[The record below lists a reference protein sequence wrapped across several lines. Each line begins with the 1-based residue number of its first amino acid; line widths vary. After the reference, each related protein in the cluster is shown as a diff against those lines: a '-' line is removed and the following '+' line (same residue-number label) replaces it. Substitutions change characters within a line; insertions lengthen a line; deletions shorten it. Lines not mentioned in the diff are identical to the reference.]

1 MANIRQI
8 KRRIKAAQNTSK
20 ITKAMEMVAASK
32 MMRAQ
37 QRATDARPYAK
48 AIWQSLKTVAQ
59 FTQIEAH
66 PLLQKP
72 KTGRAALVIFA
83 TDKGLCG
90 SLNTNLFK
98 ATHVWSE
105 DSEQPYII
113 AVGRKA
119 VHFVNLLGLEM
130 FAQFTDLPES
140 PRFEDILPVGNLV
153 IEKFLD
159 GTFKSVDILYTDF
172 INTLSQAV
180 SLTPLLPISGTP
192 SKEETAEVSPQ
203 ITSEYT
209 FEPSIHSILDQLLP
223 FYVENTIYQSI
234 LEASASEHSARM
246 VAMKNASENANELVG
261 ELKLLFNKSR
271 QANITSE
278 LLDITTAIL
287 SLN

>member
-1 MANIRQI
+1 
-8 KRRIKAAQNTSK
+8 
-20 ITKAMEMVAASK
+20 
-32 MMRAQ
+32 
-37 QRATDARPYAK
+37 
-48 AIWQSLKTVAQ
+48 
-59 FTQIEAH
+59 
-66 PLLQKP
+66 
-72 KTGRAALVIFA
+72 
-83 TDKGLCG
+83 
-90 SLNTNLFK
+90 
-98 ATHVWSE
+98 
-105 DSEQPYII
+105 
-113 AVGRKA
+113 VGRKA